1 MAVSIYRALFVLA
14 ASLCLLTAGCGSEKT
29 AGGDAP
35 PAPPQVASAPP
46 EAAPAPPT
54 DGMDTESTIW
64 TIMGLAK
71 KPSQLAKGPKLGAQV
86 SPSLWRAAH
95 DALDFVK
102 IDSED
107 PMSGMVQTAWYSPPD
122 KPNERL
128 RVSVFILSIALRT
141 DSLAVTVDRE
151 TRSPAGQWQK
161 TTVDREVVDNLE
173 NTILLR
179 ARHLHAEEYR
189 SMM

>member
-1 MAVSIYRALFVLA
+1 MSVSLYRALFALA
-14 ASLCLLTAGCGSEKT
+14 ASFCLLTAGCGGSEQT
-29 AGGDAP
+29 VPP
-35 PAPPQVASAPP
+35 PAPAAGPAQANAAPP
-46 EAAPAPPT
+46 VDP
-54 DGMDTESTIW
+54 GMDTESTIW
-64 TIMGLAK
+64 TLIGINK
-71 KPSQLAKGPKLGAQV
+71 KPAEVQKGPPLGGNV
-86 SPSLWRAAH
+86 SPSLWQAAH
-95 DALDFVK
+95 EALSFTK

-107 PMSGMVQTAWYSPPD
+107 PMSGMVQSAWYSPPG

-128 RVSVFILSIALRT
+128 RISVFILSVSLRT

-151 TRSPAGQWQK
+151 TRSPTGQWQK
-161 TTVDREVVDNLE
+161 TSVDRETVDNLE

>member
-1 MAVSIYRALFVLA
+1 MAVPIYRALFVLA

-35 PAPPQVASAPP
+35 PAPPQAASTPP
-46 EAAPAPPT
+46 P

-86 SPSLWRAAH
+86 SPSLWQATH

-102 IDSED
+102 IDAED
-107 PMSGMVQTAWYSPPD
+107 PMSGMVQTAWYSPPG

-151 TRSPAGQWQK
+151 THSPSGQWQK
-161 TTVDREVVDNLE
+161 STVDREVVDNLE

>member
-1 MAVSIYRALFVLA
+1 MAPSLYRALFAIA
-14 ASLCLLTAGCGSEKT
+14 ASVCLLTAGCASDKT
-29 AGGDAP
+29 ADADKP
-35 PAPPQVASAPP
+35 PAPQQAQAPTA
-46 EAAPAPPT
+46 E
-54 DGMDTESTIW
+54 GMDTESTIW

-71 KPSQLAKGPKLGAQV
+71 KPSEVAKGPKLGGQV
-86 SPSLWRAAH
+86 SPSLWQAAH
-95 DALDFVK
+95 DALSFVK
-102 IDSED
+102 IDAED
-107 PMSGMVQTAWYSPPD
+107 PLTGMVQTAWYSPPG

-151 TRSPAGQWQK
+151 VRSPSGQWQK
-161 TTVDREVVDNLE
+161 STVDRQVVDNLE

>member
-1 MAVSIYRALFVLA
+1 MSVPIYRALFALA
-14 ASLCLLTAGCGSEKT
+14 ASVCLLMAGCGTRNAVVE
-29 AGGDAP
+29 AP
-35 PAPPQVASAPP
+35 PAPAGPQQAAAASPP
-46 EAAPAPPT
+46 ES
-54 DGMDTESTIW
+54 GMDTESTIW
-64 TIMGLAK
+64 TLVGLAK
-71 KPSQLAKGPKLGAQV
+71 KPSELKKGPKLGSEV
-86 SPSLWRAAH
+86 SPSLWQAAH
-95 DALDFVK
+95 DALSFVK

-107 PMSGMVQTAWYSPPD
+107 PMSGMVQSAWYSPPG

-128 RVSVFILSIALRT
+128 RISVFILSVALRT

-151 TRSPAGQWQK
+151 TRGPTGQWQK
-161 TTVDREVVDNLE
+161 STVDRETVDNLE

>member
-1 MAVSIYRALFVLA
+1 VD
-14 ASLCLLTAGCGSEKT
+14 TAP
-29 AGGDAP
+29 P
-35 PAPPQVASAPP
+35 PAPAQADATPP
-46 EAAPAPPT
+46 P
-54 DGMDTESTIW
+54 GGIDTEATIW
-64 TIMGLAK
+64 TVLGLAK
-71 KPSQLAKGPKLGAQV
+71 KPSELRKGPKLGGQV
-86 SPSLWRAAH
+86 SPSLWEAAH
-95 DALDFVK
+95 DALSFVK

-107 PMSGMVQTAWYSPPD
+107 PMSGMVQSAWYSPPG

-128 RVSVFILSIALRT
+128 RVTVFILSLALRS

-151 TRSPAGQWQK
+151 THAPSGQWQK
-161 TTVDREVVDNLE
+161 STVDREVVDNLE

>member
-1 MAVSIYRALFVLA
+1 MAPPLYRALFAFA
-14 ASLCLLTAGCGSEKT
+14 ASLCLLAAGCGSDQGANT
-29 AGGDAP
+29 APP
-35 PAPPQVASAPP
+35 PAPTQAAAAPP
-46 EAAPAPPT
+46 SS
-54 DGMDTESTIW
+54 GMDTEATIW
-64 TIMGLAK
+64 TIIGLAK
-71 KPSQLAKGPKLGAQV
+71 KPSELKKGPKVGPHV
-86 SPSLWRAAH
+86 SPSLWEAAH
-95 DALDFVK
+95 DALNFVK
-102 IDSED
+102 VDSED
-107 PMSGMVQTAWYSPPD
+107 PMGGMIQTAWYSPPG

-128 RVSVFILSIALRT
+128 RVTVFILSVALRS

-151 TRSPAGQWQK
+151 ARSSTGQWQK

>member
-1 MAVSIYRALFVLA
+1 MAPSLYRALFAIA
-14 ASLCLLTAGCGSEKT
+14 ASVCLLTAGCGSDKT
-29 AGGDAP
+29 AEQPPPPAAPQQAQAAP
-35 PAPPQVASAPP
+35 PA
-46 EAAPAPPT
+46 E
-54 DGMDTESTIW
+54 GMDTESTIW

-71 KPSQLAKGPKLGAQV
+71 KPSEGAKGPKLGDQV
-86 SPSLWRAAH
+86 SPSLWQAAH
-95 DALDFVK
+95 DALNFVK
-102 IDSED
+102 IDAED
-107 PMSGMVQTAWYSPPD
+107 PMTGMVQTAWYSPPG

-151 TRSPAGQWQK
+151 VRSPAGQWQK
-161 TTVDREVVDNLE
+161 STVDRQVVDNLE

>member
-1 MAVSIYRALFVLA
+1 M
-14 ASLCLLTAGCGSEKT
+14 AGCGSDKT
-29 AGGDAP
+29 AGDQP
-35 PAPPQVASAPP
+35 PAP
-46 EAAPAPPT
+46 AAPQQAAVSPPP
-54 DGMDTESTIW
+54 DSGMDTESTIW
-64 TIMGLAK
+64 TIVGLSK
-71 KPSQLAKGPKLGAQV
+71 KPSEVAKGPKLGSQV
-86 SPSLWRAAH
+86 SPSLWQATH
-95 DALDFVK
+95 DALSFVK
-102 IDSED
+102 IASED
-107 PMSGMVQTAWYSPPD
+107 PMSGMVQSAWYSPPG

-151 TRSPAGQWQK
+151 VRSPTGQWQK
-161 TTVDREVVDNLE
+161 STIDREVVDNLE

>member
-1 MAVSIYRALFVLA
+1 MTLPLYRALFAFA
-14 ASLCLLTAGCGSEKT
+14 ATVCLLTAGCGADKT
-29 AGGDAP
+29 AEGNAP
-35 PAPPQVASAPP
+35 PAPQQAAAAPP
-46 EAAPAPPT
+46 ES
-54 DGMDTESTIW
+54 GMDTESTIW
-64 TIMGLAK
+64 TLVGLAK
-71 KPSQLAKGPKLGAQV
+71 KPSEVNKGPKVGPNV
-86 SPSLWRAAH
+86 SPSLWQAAH

-107 PMSGMVQTAWYSPPD
+107 PVTGMVQTAWYSPPG
-122 KPNERL
+122 KPSERL
-128 RVSVFILSIALRT
+128 RVTVFILSIALRT

-151 TRSPAGQWQK
+151 TRSPTGQWQK
-161 TTVDREVVDNLE
+161 TSVDRETVDNLE

>member
-1 MAVSIYRALFVLA
+1 
-14 ASLCLLTAGCGSEKT
+14 
-29 AGGDAP
+29 
-35 PAPPQVASAPP
+35 
-46 EAAPAPPT
+46 
-54 DGMDTESTIW
+54 MDTESTIW
-64 TIMGLAK
+64 TIVGLAK
-71 KPSQLAKGPKLGAQV
+71 KPSEVKKGPKLGPHV
-86 SPSLWRAAH
+86 SPSLWEATH

-102 IDSED
+102 IDAED
-107 PMSGMVQTAWYSPPD
+107 PMSGMVQTAWYSPPG

-128 RVSVFILSIALRT
+128 RVSVFILSVALRV

-151 TRSPAGQWQK
+151 ARSPTGQWQK

-173 NTILLR
+173 NAILLR

>member
-1 MAVSIYRALFVLA
+1 MAPPLYRALFAIA
-14 ASLCLLTAGCGSEKT
+14 ASVCLLTAGCGSDKT
-29 AGGDAP
+29 AAGDNPPPPATPQYAAAP
-35 PAPPQVASAPP
+35 PPDS
-46 EAAPAPPT
+46 
-54 DGMDTESTIW
+54 GMDTESTLW
-64 TIMGLAK
+64 TILGLAK
-71 KPSQLAKGPKLGAQV
+71 KPSQLAKGPKLGSQV
-86 SPSLWRAAH
+86 SPSLWQAAH

-107 PMSGMVQTAWYSPPD
+107 PMSGMVQTAWYSPPG

-151 TRSPAGQWQK
+151 VRSPTGQWQK
-161 TTVDREVVDNLE
+161 STVNREVVDNLE

>member
-1 MAVSIYRALFVLA
+1 MSVPLYRALLALA
-14 ASLCLLTAGCGSEKT
+14 ASLCLVVAGCASDQT
-29 AGGDAP
+29 ADTGAP
-35 PAPPQVASAPP
+35 PPGAAPQQA
-46 EAAPAPPT
+46 EAAAPG
-54 DGMDTESTIW
+54 DGGMDTESTIW
-64 TIMGLAK
+64 TIVGLAK
-71 KPSQLAKGPKLGAQV
+71 KPSELRKGPKLGSQV
-86 SPSLWRAAH
+86 SPSLWQATH
-95 DALDFVK
+95 DALSFVK

-107 PMSGMVQTAWYSPPD
+107 PMSGMVQTAWYSPPG

-151 TRSPAGQWQK
+151 VRSPTGQWQK
-161 TTVDREVVDNLE
+161 STVNREVVDNLE